1 MNTLRDIAEKLYNA
15 NNILL
20 YPHVGTDGDAVG
32 SCVAI
37 AKALR
42 TMGKTA
48 YALYEE
54 EIPGNLSF
62 MLNDP
67 EGKPYFTS
75 VSGQVQGG
83 EDHALR
89 GPSWHIHN
97 HRRGW
102 DYSRYR

>member
-75 VSGQVQGG
+75 DPSSPIRTSSGQ
-83 EDHALR
+83 
-89 GPSWHIHN
+89 
-97 HRRGW
+97 RRPHFVW
-102 DYSRYR
+102 IITAHP